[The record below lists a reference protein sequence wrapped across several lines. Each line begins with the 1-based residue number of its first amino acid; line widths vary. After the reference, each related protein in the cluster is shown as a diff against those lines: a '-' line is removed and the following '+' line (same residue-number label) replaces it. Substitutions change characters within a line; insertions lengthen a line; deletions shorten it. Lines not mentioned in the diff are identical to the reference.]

1 MKAFRDYS
9 IKAKLTTMIMLTS
22 ITALAVA
29 CVVFI
34 FNDCSNFRSRLIDD
48 LTILS
53 QVTAT
58 NSASAIAFD
67 DDEAATEVLAALTV
81 NPHIVF
87 ATILKP
93 DGKPFATY
101 VRQGSLESVPVGA
114 KLTGGYAF
122 ADDRLNVVRDIR
134 TDSKTLGTLVLR
146 SDLGLMD
153 ERIRWFAGI
162 SVIITVLTL
171 VLSWTI
177 AAFCQRMI
185 SRPLVQLTKA
195 ADAIAVGDVNQQ
207 VSYESQ
213 DEIGKLNAS
222 FRNLIVYMRDLAG
235 VSERIADNDLTVTV
249 MPKSEHD
256 VLSNSFKK
264 MASNISAIIQQLKGH
279 VSDMACAAAQITSS
293 SEQMSKGAR
302 NQAAEVT
309 DVSAAME
316 EISAT
321 IIESAKHA
329 SEANEAS
336 KIASQIASDGGQ
348 MVRNTIAGMQR
359 IANVV
364 RESSTTISRL
374 AQSSEQIGQ
383 IVNVI
388 NDIADQT
395 NLLALNAAIEAARA
409 GDSGRGFAVVA
420 DEIRKLA
427 ERTSKATDEI
437 VVMVRG
443 IQKETGDAV
452 NSMKTGIQEV
462 DQGRSLADK
471 AGDSLHVIE
480 EMTRRVMEMVQQI
493 ARASEE
499 QSTAADKIAKNVD
512 HISTVTRET
521 AQGAEQST
529 TAASELQARTESLQK
544 MVERFKVRV

>member
-9 IKAKLTTMIMLTS
+9 IKAKLTAMIMLTS
-22 ITALAVA
+22 IVALGVA

-34 FNDCSNFRSRLIDD
+34 LNDRSSFQSRIVDD

-58 NSASAIAFD
+58 NSASALTFD
-67 DDEAATEVLAALTV
+67 DDKAATEVLEALKV

-87 ATILKP
+87 ATIVKP
-93 DGKPFATY
+93 DGQSFATY
-101 VRQGSLESVPVGA
+101 SRQGATVTVPAGA
-114 KLTGGYAF
+114 ALSDGHAFTSGYLDVIREIK
-122 ADDRLNVVRDIR
+122 ADNK
-134 TDSKTLGTLVLR
+134 SLGTLVLR
-146 SDLGLMD
+146 SDLGLMT
-153 ERIRWFAGI
+153 ERVKWFAGI
-162 SVIITVLTL
+162 SAIITILTL
-171 VLSWTI
+171 LLSWTI
-177 AAFCQRMI
+177 AALCQRLI

-195 ADAIAVGDVNQQ
+195 ADAIAVGDIDQQ
-207 VSYESQ
+207 ISYESR
-213 DEIGKLNAS
+213 DEIGKLYAS
-222 FRNLIVYMRDLAG
+222 FRNLIVYMKDLAG
-235 VSERIADNDLTVTV
+235 VSERIADNDLTVV
-249 MPKSEHD
+249 VVPKSDRD

-264 MASNISAIIQQLKGH
+264 MSLNISAVIQQLKNH
-279 VSDMACAAAQITSS
+279 VNDMACAAAQITSS

-302 NQAAEVT
+302 NQASEVT

-329 SEANEAS
+329 AEANDAS
-336 KIASQIASDGGQ
+336 KNASQIASDGGQ
-348 MVRNTIAGMQR
+348 LVRNTISGMQR
-359 IANVV
+359 IATVV
-364 RESSTTISRL
+364 RESSSTISKL

-409 GDSGRGFAVVA
+409 GESGRGFAVVA

-427 ERTSKATDEI
+427 ERTGKATDEI
-437 VVMVRG
+437 VQMVRG
-443 IQKETGDAV
+443 IQKETGEAV

-462 DQGRSLADK
+462 DQGRELADK
-471 AGDSLHVIE
+471 AGDSLHMIE
-480 EMTRRVMEMVQQI
+480 EMTRRVMEMIQQM
-493 ARASEE
+493 ALASEE
-499 QSTAADKIAKNVD
+499 QSAAADKIAKNVE
-512 HISTVTRET
+512 HISAVTRET

-529 TAASELQARTESLQK
+529 SAATDLQSRTELLQK
-544 MVERFKVRV
+544 MVDRFKVKV

>member
-9 IKAKLTTMIMLTS
+9 IKAKLTAMIMLTS
-22 ITALAVA
+22 IAVLGVA
-29 CVVFI
+29 CIVFI
-34 FNDCSNFRSRLIDD
+34 LNDRSSFRGRLVDD

-58 NSASAIAFD
+58 NSASALTFD
-67 DDEAATEVLAALTV
+67 DDKAANEVLAALSV
-81 NPHIVF
+81 NSHIVF
-87 ATILKP
+87 ATLMKP
-93 DGKPFATY
+93 DGKPFAVY
-101 VRQGSLESVPVGA
+101 SRQGSTETVP
-114 KLTGGYAF
+114 TGTAF
-122 ADDRLNVVRDIR
+122 TDGHSFNDDHLDVVRVI
-134 TDSKTLGTLVLR
+134 KAENKPLGTLILR
-146 SDLGLMD
+146 SDLGLLD

-162 SVIITVLTL
+162 SLVITALTL
-171 VLSWTI
+171 LLSWMI
-177 AAFCQRMI
+177 AAFCQRLI
-185 SRPLVQLTKA
+185 SRPLLQLTKA
-195 ADAIAVGDVNQQ
+195 ADAIAVGDINQQ
-207 VSYESQ
+207 VTYESL
-213 DEIGKLNAS
+213 DEIGRLNAS
-222 FRNLIVYMRDLAG
+222 FRNLIVYMKDLAG

-249 MPKSEHD
+249 VPKSDRD
-256 VLSNSFKK
+256 VLSNSFRR
-264 MASNISAIIQQLKGH
+264 MALNITAVIQQLKNH
-279 VSDMACAAAQITSS
+279 VNDMACAAAEITSS

-302 NQAAEVT
+302 NQASEVT

-321 IIESAKHA
+321 IVESAKHA
-329 SEANEAS
+329 AEANDAS
-336 KIASQIASDGGQ
+336 RSASEIASDGGQ

-359 IANVV
+359 IAGVV
-364 RESSTTISRL
+364 RESSATISKL
-374 AQSSEQIGQ
+374 AQSSEQIGR

-427 ERTSKATDEI
+427 ERTGKATDEI
-437 VVMVRG
+437 VLMVRG

-462 DQGRSLADK
+462 DQGRDLADK

-480 EMTRRVMEMVQQI
+480 EMTRRVMEMIQQMVL
-493 ARASEE
+493 ASEE
-499 QSTAADKIAKNVD
+499 QSVAADKIARNVE
-512 HISTVTRET
+512 HISAVTRET

-529 TAASELQARTESLQK
+529 SAAADLQSRTELLQK
-544 MVERFKVRV
+544 MVDRFKVKV

>member
-9 IKAKLTTMIMLTS
+9 IKAKLTAMIMLTS
-22 ITALAVA
+22 VAALAVA

-34 FNDCSNFRSRLIDD
+34 LNDRSNFRSRLVDD
-48 LTILS
+48 LNILS

-67 DDEAATEVLAALTV
+67 DDKAATEVLAALTV
-81 NPHIVF
+81 NPHIVL
-87 ATILKP
+87 AAILKP
-93 DGKPFATY
+93 DGEPFATY
-101 VRQGSLESVPVGA
+101 VRQSSSESIPAGNSLI
-114 KLTGGYAF
+114 TGDTF
-122 ADDRLNVVRDIR
+122 ADDHLDVVRDIK
-134 TDSKTLGTLVLR
+134 TGSKTLGTLVLR

-153 ERIRWFAGI
+153 ERFRWFTGI
-162 SVIITVLTL
+162 SLMITVLTL

-213 DEIGKLNAS
+213 DEIGRLNAS
-222 FRNLIVYMRDLAG
+222 FRNLIVYMKDLAG
-235 VSERIADNDLTVTV
+235 VSERIANNDLTVTV
-249 MPKSEHD
+249 TPKSEHD

-264 MASNISAIIQQLKGH
+264 MALNISAIIQQLKGH
-279 VSDMACAAAQITSS
+279 VSDMACAVAQITSS

-321 IIESAKHA
+321 IIQSAKHA

-336 KIASQIASDGGQ
+336 KNASQIAADGGQ
-348 MVRNTIAGMQR
+348 LVRNTITGMQR
-359 IANVV
+359 IASVV

-427 ERTSKATDEI
+427 ERTGKATDEI

-443 IQKETGDAV
+443 IQKETGEAV
-452 NSMKTGIQEV
+452 TSMKTGIKEV

-471 AGDSLHVIE
+471 AGDSLHIIE
-480 EMTRRVMEMVQQI
+480 EMTRRVMEMIQQM
-493 ARASEE
+493 ALASEE
-499 QSTAADKIAKNVD
+499 QSAAADKIAKNVD
-512 HISTVTRET
+512 HISAVTRET

-544 MVERFKVRV
+544 MVERFKVKV